1 MSKIVRSVGRGGV
14 NLYNDVIIIQKL
26 LNKQRLPGVTGQ
38 LKYDGDAG
46 KETITR
52 IEIFQKHIVKMAKP
66 DGRIDPG
73 GKTMARLAGTTEIGK
88 ISSPSGLKTKYFVI
102 HSTGGE
108 MSQKT
113 IEGFKGY
120 EGKAHAYILR
130 DGQLIN
136 IVPFDQK
143 AWATKRE
150 KQDKSLIGS
159 MYHIELNYAAG
170 GSPNEAQY
178 NKLAEIFKQ
187 LNAEMVK
194 KGHELVIVPHKEVDR
209 GLKSGHSDPENFDFG
224 HFYDVLK
231 NQGVDIDKIRKIT
244 PERYSAPSQADQ
256 KSNWPPILTGPV
268 ERRKADK

>member
-1 MSKIVRSVGRGGV
+1 MIKIVRSVGRGGA
-14 NLYNDVIIIQKL
+14 NLYNDVITIKKL

-46 KETITR
+46 KETIAR
-52 IEIFQKHIVKMAKP
+52 IEIFQKNILKMAKP
-66 DGRIDPG
+66 GGRIDPG
-73 GKTMARLAGTTEIGK
+73 GKTMASLVGITETAR
-88 ISSPSGLKTKYFVI
+88 ISSPNSLKTKYFVI

-108 MSQKT
+108 MSKKT

-130 DGQLIN
+130 DGELIN

-178 NKLAEIFKQ
+178 NKLAETFKR
-187 LNAEMVK
+187 LNSETVK

-209 GLKSGHSDPENFDFG
+209 GLKSGHSDPENFDFS

-231 NQGVDIDKIRKIT
+231 NQGVDVDKIQKIT
-244 PERYSAPSQADQ
+244 PERYSVPSQADQ
-256 KSNWPPILTGPV
+256 KSSWPPVLTGPV